1 MLFPLKREGLRE
13 GEAVA
18 MCRAL
23 KSAREKWNIGA
34 TTGAGFCEIKKR
46 MSPDILFSF

>member
-1 MLFPLKREGLRE
+1 MLFAQEREGLRE

-18 MCRAL
+18 MCRTL
-23 KSAREKWNIGA
+23 KSAQKKWDIRRP
-34 TTGAGFCEIKKR
+34 TGVRFGEIKKR